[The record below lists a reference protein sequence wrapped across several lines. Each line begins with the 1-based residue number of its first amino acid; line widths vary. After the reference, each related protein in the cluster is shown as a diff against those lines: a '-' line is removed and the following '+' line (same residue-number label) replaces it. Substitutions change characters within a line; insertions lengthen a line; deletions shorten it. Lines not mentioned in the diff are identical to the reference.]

1 MKTKD
6 IRSMGLAYLQVQ
18 EKAKLDAVNKDELK
32 GTHAQRKDKDIDNDG
47 KVDSTDKYLHA
58 RRKAISSKQSETE
71 TVEAKEYGPG
81 HIGAVQKMLDKER
94 EAKKAKDA
102 MKKEEVEELDEIS
115 RDTAR
120 SYISKASAHKTTGE
134 TPKKDRSSGVEL
146 AGKKAYGIGGK
157 PKVMATE
164 EVEELDEL
172 SIDKLQ
178 SYHAKAALDLRKKR
192 EKLDKGTLTSKD
204 YKQGQNRVTGLNRA
218 ASKMEETEVS
228 EAAPKMKPDFIKTQ
242 REKDRAH
249 DDAMGRTPT
258 GRKKPM
264 TSTQRSMASMRKEH
278 ANWPIYHRIM
288 ERKDHGNMDN
298 GSPKGEGLSPS
309 AKTEL
314 SRSMGDSGIDGAKAA
329 EFTAKSATS
338 TVKVAPGRPNDNK
351 TGDKKPIDSTKA

>member
-1 MKTKD
+1 
-6 IRSMGLAYLQVQ
+6 MGLAYLQVQ
-18 EKAKLDAVNKDELK
+18 EKAKMDPVNKDELK

-102 MKKEEVEELDEIS
+102 MKKEEVDLD
-115 RDTAR
+115 
-120 SYISKASAHKTTGE
+120 
-134 TPKKDRSSGVEL
+134 
-146 AGKKAYGIGGK
+146 
-157 PKVMATE
+157 
-164 EVEELDEL
+164 
-172 SIDKLQ
+172 
-178 SYHAKAALDLRKKR
+178 
-192 EKLDKGTLTSKD
+192 
-204 YKQGQNRVTGLNRA
+204 
-218 ASKMEETEVS
+218 
-228 EAAPKMKPDFIKTQ
+228 EAAPKMKGDFIKIQ

-249 DDAMGRTPT
+249 NAAMGRTPT
-258 GRKKPM
+258 GRKKPVRQM
-264 TSTQRSMASMRKEH
+264 TSTQRSLASLRKEH